1 MSEVIAALLGAL
13 AAGLVQT
20 ILNFLTR
27 KQETETI
34 MVAIA
39 AEVDSICRLIRAQHY
54 QPAVAET
61 LRYLATEGAQPMTL
75 VVDLKADYFTVYN
88 AVSNQ
93 IGRLEA
99 NHALKIV
106 NFYAYCKAAIDSTRP
121 DGIMVDEWRMEV
133 LQGNL
138 QVVSMLLDA
147 ILRLGDE
154 IVQLPKTPIHG
165 ELPVPR

>member
-20 ILNFLTR
+20 LLNLRTR
-27 KQETETI
+27 NSETETL

-39 AEVDSICRLIRAQHY
+39 AEVDSICRLIRIQQY
-54 QPAVAET
+54 QNTVDLA
-61 LRYLATEGAQPMTL
+61 LRHLRAEGAIPFTI

-88 AVSNQ
+88 AIGSQ
-93 IGRLEA
+93 IGRLKP

-106 NFYAYCKAAIDSTRP
+106 NFYAFCKAAIDSTRP
-121 DGIMVDEWRMEV
+121 DGIMVGETRLEV

-138 QVVSMLLDA
+138 EVVAVLLDA

-165 ELPVPR
+165 ELAVPQ

>member
-20 ILNFLTR
+20 ILNLRTR
-27 KQETETI
+27 NHESETLL
-34 MVAIA
+34 VAIA
-39 AEVDSICRLIRAQHY
+39 AEVDSICRLIRVQQY
-54 QPAVAET
+54 QGAVNHALQE
-61 LRYLATEGAQPMTL
+61 LHEDGALPFTII
-75 VVDLKADYFTVYN
+75 VDLKADYFTVYN
-88 AVSNQ
+88 ALSSQ
-93 IGRLEA
+93 IGRLRP

-106 NFYAYCKAAIDSTRP
+106 NFYAFCKATIDSTRP
-121 DGIMVDEWRMEV
+121 DGIMVDEQRMEV

-154 IVQLPKTPIHG
+154 IVQLPSTRIHG
-165 ELPVPR
+165 ELMVPQ